1 LTRTG
6 ESQMDQHLTRSM
18 GAPADDILVS
28 VSARTDVGRQR
39 RGNEDAFLIADLTSG
54 KVGLSPEVITHSI
67 GERGSLLIVS
77 DGMGGA
83 AAGEIASEIA
93 VKTIR
98 ESLLE
103 IPQHLETA
111 QRIRIATEVANE
123 RIWNEAQHKPE
134 LAGMGATVTA
144 ALVQGAT
151 TYIAQVGDSRAYII
165 RGEQIKQIT
174 KDQSY
179 AQALRDSGIFSAE
192 QIAKAPKNVILQAL
206 GTQPAV
212 EVGLTA
218 VELLRNDYLI
228 VCSDGLSG
236 KIKPNEMC
244 DVVRQSPNLTSACR
258 RLVDIANER
267 GGEDN
272 ITVIVA
278 LFDGV
283 GLDAAN
289 ESTSITGS
297 FKSLSKDY
305 RSAQTL
311 PETLPLTSV
320 PAADENLRTVMMP
333 ALGSVKRTP
342 AEPNT
347 KQSAA
352 DISPNQVQGTAASV
366 PKQKYVTI
374 VLKPTA
380 SKKKGVRLSW
390 LVFFVFVL
398 LLLSAAGYLLYI
410 SSK

>member
-1 LTRTG
+1 
-6 ESQMDQHLTRSM
+6 MDQHLTSSM
-18 GAPADDILVS
+18 GAPASDILVS
-28 VSARTDVGRQR
+28 VFARTDVGRRR

-54 KVGLSPEVITHSI
+54 KVGLGADVITHSV

-98 ESLLE
+98 QSLLE
-103 IPQHLETA
+103 IPAHIETA
-111 QRIRIATEVANE
+111 GRLRIATELANE
-123 RIWNEAQHKPE
+123 SIWNEAQHNPE

-151 TYIAQVGDSRAYII
+151 TYFAQVGDSRGYII
-165 RGEQIKQIT
+165 RGDRIKQIT

-179 AQALRDSGIFSAE
+179 AQALLDSGIFSAE
-192 QIAKAPKNVILQAL
+192 QIANVPQNVILQAL
-206 GTQPAV
+206 GTQPEV
-212 EVGLTA
+212 QVGLTA

-228 VCSDGLSG
+228 ICSDGLSG
-236 KIKPNEMC
+236 KINPDEMRSI
-244 DVVRQSPNLTSACR
+244 VRQSPNLTSACR
-258 RLVDIANER
+258 RLVDLANER

-297 FKSLSKDY
+297 FKSLSKDD
-305 RSAQTL
+305 RTVQAL
-311 PETLPLTSV
+311 PDTLPLSSMPPPDQNST
-320 PAADENLRTVMMP
+320 TVMMP
-333 ALGSVKRTP
+333 ALTSVKRTP
-342 AEPNT
+342 AETNIP
-347 KQSAA
+347 QSSQDA
-352 DISPNQVQGTAASV
+352 ISPKPAPGSAGAI

-374 VLKPTA
+374 VLKQKT
-380 SKKKGVRLSW
+380 SEKKVIQPAW
-390 LVFFVFVL
+390 LILFLVAL
-398 LLLSAAGYLLYI
+398 LLLLAAGYLVDV
-410 SSK
+410 SSSSG

>member
-1 LTRTG
+1 
-6 ESQMDQHLTRSM
+6 MDQHLTRSI
-18 GAPADDILVS
+18 GTPNDVLVS
-28 VSARTDVGRQR
+28 VYARTDVGRQR

-54 KVGLSPEVITHSI
+54 KVGLGPEVITHSV

-83 AAGEIASEIA
+83 AAGEVASEIA
-93 VKTIR
+93 VRAIR

-103 IPQHLETA
+103 IPSNIETPE
-111 QRIRIATEVANE
+111 RLRIATELANE
-123 RIWNEAQHKPE
+123 SIWNKAQNEPE

-165 RGEQIKQIT
+165 RGERIKQIT

-179 AQALRDSGIFSAE
+179 AQALRDSGIYTAE

-206 GTQPAV
+206 GTQPTV

-236 KIKPNEMC
+236 KIKPDEMC
-244 DVVRQSPNLTSACR
+244 EVVRKSSNLTSACR

-278 LFDGV
+278 LFDGF

-289 ESTSITGS
+289 ESNSITGS

-305 RSAQTL
+305 RPVQHV
-311 PETLPLTSV
+311 PETLPLSSL
-320 PAADENLRTVMMP
+320 PPPERSSATVMMP
-333 ALGSVKRTP
+333 ALPKRSP
-342 AEPNT
+342 AENQTP
-347 KQSAA
+347 QSTP
-352 DISPNQVQGTAASV
+352 DVEPKQVQETVASST
-366 PKQKYVTI
+366 KQKYSTI
-374 VLKPTA
+374 VLKQQA
-380 SKKKGVRLSW
+380 NKKRRLRRPW
-390 LVFFVFVL
+390 LVFLLVGL
-398 LLLSAAGYLLYI
+398 LLAAAGYLIYI
-410 SSK
+410 SELLD

>member
-1 LTRTG
+1 
-6 ESQMDQHLTRSM
+6 MDQHLTRSI
-18 GAPADDILVS
+18 GAPQDDVLVS
-28 VSARTDVGRQR
+28 VYARTDVGRQR

-54 KVGLSPEVITHSI
+54 KVGLGPEVITHSV

-83 AAGEIASEIA
+83 AAGEVASEIA
-93 VKTIR
+93 VTAIR

-103 IPQHLETA
+103 IPSNIATPERL
-111 QRIRIATEVANE
+111 RIATEVANE
-123 RIWNEAQHKPE
+123 SIWNKAQNQPE

-165 RGEQIKQIT
+165 RGERIKQIT

-206 GTQPAV
+206 GTQPTV
-212 EVGLTA
+212 DVGLTA

-236 KIKPNEMC
+236 KIKPDEMC
-244 DVVRQSPNLTSACR
+244 DVVRKSSNLTSACR

-278 LFDGV
+278 LFDGF

-289 ESTSITGS
+289 ESNSITGS

-305 RSAQTL
+305 RPSQTV
-311 PETLPLTSV
+311 PETLPLSSLPPPEQSST
-320 PAADENLRTVMMP
+320 TVVMP
-333 ALGSVKRTP
+333 ALPSVKRP
-342 AEPNT
+342 AEPETPQNPPDIDQ
-347 KQSAA
+347 KQVKDIEPPSA
-352 DISPNQVQGTAASV
+352 
-366 PKQKYVTI
+366 KQKYSTI
-374 VLKPTA
+374 VLKQQPN
-380 SKKKGVRLSW
+380 KKRPHRRPW
-390 LVFFVFVL
+390 LVFFLVGSL
-398 LLLSAAGYLLYI
+398 LLAAAGYLIYV
-410 SSK
+410 SEFFD

>member
-1 LTRTG
+1 
-6 ESQMDQHLTRSM
+6 MDQHLTRSM
-18 GAPADDILVS
+18 GAPASGILVS
-28 VSARTDVGRQR
+28 VFARTDVGMQR

-54 KVGLSPEVITHSI
+54 KVGLGPEVITHSV

-98 ESLLE
+98 QSLLE
-103 IPQHLETA
+103 IPAHIDTA
-111 QRIRIATEVANE
+111 ERLRIATELANE
-123 RIWNEAQHKPE
+123 SIWNEAQHKPE

-144 ALVQGAT
+144 VLVQGAIA
-151 TYIAQVGDSRAYII
+151 YIAQVGDSRAYII
-165 RGEQIKQIT
+165 RGERIKQIT

-179 AQALRDSGIFSAE
+179 AQALLDSGIFTPE
-192 QIAKAPKNVILQAL
+192 QIANVPQNVILQAL

-212 EVGLTA
+212 QVGLTA

-236 KIKPNEMC
+236 KIKPDEMC
-244 DVVRQSPNLTSACR
+244 DLVRQSLDLTSGCR
-258 RLVDIANER
+258 RLVDMANER

-305 RSAQTL
+305 QPEQAL
-311 PETLPLTSV
+311 PDTLPLSSMPQPDQNST
-320 PAADENLRTVMMP
+320 TVMMP
-333 ALGSVKRTP
+333 ALASAKKAPETTRPATAENSGSP
-342 AEPNT
+342 QQAE
-347 KQSAA
+347 
-352 DISPNQVQGTAASV
+352 TAPASV
-366 PKQKYVTI
+366 PRQKYVTL
-374 VLKPTA
+374 VVRKA
-380 SKKKGVRLSW
+380 KAEKKSVNTRW
-390 LVFFVFVL
+390 LIIFLLVL
-398 LLLSAAGYLLYI
+398 LILSEVGYLVYTLA
-410 SSK
+410 SR